1 MYFAETKSFETYHLR
16 VSAIYP
22 VSAATLQHVVGIESL
37 EALSLTALLR
47 NGSSFFLRTRNMSSL
62 ILLQSSYLL
71 PLNTEI
77 ICVWC
82 VHVNMHACVPG
93 ILCLTLL
100 LSTLFP

>member
-47 NGSSFFLRTRNMSSL
+47 NGSSFFFEDKKHVVLDFATVL
-62 ILLQSSYLL
+62 ISA
-71 PLNTEI
+71 PLEY
-77 ICVWC
+77 
-82 VHVNMHACVPG
+82 
-93 ILCLTLL
+93 
-100 LSTLFP
+100 